1 MKTILLIDDEPGIL
15 KVLTDTLVKF
25 GYKVI
30 PKPDAG
36 SALAVIREGTGVDLV
51 ITDNKMP
58 GMSGS
63 EFITLLKQALPSV
76 PVIMLTGYGS
86 VESYLK
92 SLSNGVFE
100 YINKPV
106 QARELDRIVK
116 AALDASD
123 AGQPPLP
130 S

>member
-1 MKTILLIDDEPGIL
+1 MKTILLVDDEPGVLKIL
-15 KVLTDTLVKF
+15 EDTLVRF

-36 SALAVIREGTGVDLV
+36 SALTVIREGAKIDLV

-58 GMSGS
+58 GMNGS
-63 EFITLLKQALPSV
+63 EFVTVLKQALPSV

>member
-1 MKTILLIDDEPGIL
+1 MKTILLVDDEPGVLKIL
-15 KVLTDTLVKF
+15 NDTLVRF

-30 PKPDAG
+30 PQPDAG
-36 SALAVIREGTGVDLV
+36 SDLTVIREGAKIDLV
-51 ITDNKMP
+51 ITDNNMP
-58 GMSGS
+58 GMNGS
-63 EFITLLKQALPSV
+63 EFVTVLKQALPSV